1 MKRLKKLF
9 IFLLNFSPSFAQ
21 LDTQPRVN
29 SVNGN
34 LRFEPGN
41 GKDILFNKDFAQ
53 VADDIERLNNLKTDS
68 RKNINRS
75 NDAKYN
81 IDHSNRR
88 RQQAALEPARAEQLS
103 QPSRA

>member
-9 IFLLNFSPSFAQ
+9 IFLLNSSLAQ

-41 GKDILFNKDFAQ
+41 GKDILF
-53 VADDIERLNNLKTDS
+53 VTDQEGFHAIFVLQ
-68 RKNINRS
+68 KN
-75 NDAKYN
+75 
-81 IDHSNRR
+81 
-88 RQQAALEPARAEQLS
+88 
-103 QPSRA
+103 

>member
-9 IFLLNFSPSFAQ
+9 ILLLNSSLAQ

-41 GKDILFNKDFAQ
+41 GKDILFVTDQ
-53 VADDIERLNNLKTDS
+53 ERF
-68 RKNINRS
+68 
-75 NDAKYN
+75 
-81 IDHSNRR
+81 
-88 RQQAALEPARAEQLS
+88 QAF
-103 QPSRA
+103 

>member
-9 IFLLNFSPSFAQ
+9 ILLLNSSLAQ

-41 GKDILFNKDFAQ
+41 GKDILFVTDQ
-53 VADDIERLNNLKTDS
+53 ERF
-68 RKNINRS
+68 
-75 NDAKYN
+75 
-81 IDHSNRR
+81 
-88 RQQAALEPARAEQLS
+88 QAFLS
-103 QPSRA
+103 SITRVN

>member
-9 IFLLNFSPSFAQ
+9 IFLLNSCLAQ

-41 GKDILFNKDFAQ
+41 GKDILFVTDQEGFH
-53 VADDIERLNNLKTDS
+53 DIF
-68 RKNINRS
+68 
-75 NDAKYN
+75 
-81 IDHSNRR
+81 
-88 RQQAALEPARAEQLS
+88 
-103 QPSRA
+103 